1 VFEELAMR
9 PIRIITAVIFATAIA
24 LTGCSAHSGAD
35 QPSPPQTAP
44 NPTHT
49 PRPVDQQALIYAAV
63 LRQYLTSGD
72 GNDGGEGGFGGRR
85 FPRIFVLDHA
95 EAVLGGSVGQGAEDG
110 APISPA
116 VRRSITQ
123 ALTDVGPLTFVASGD
138 EVIVEPH
145 GCAHV
150 RDDGILITLGPVD
163 GTGDQ
168 AQVGVNGFL
177 ACLGANSLTYT
188 VQQTSSG
195 WMVSGI
201 TPPPVMP

>member
-1 VFEELAMR
+1 MQPVRTIVAVLFAAA
-9 PIRIITAVIFATAIA
+9 ITI
-24 LTGCSAHSGAD
+24 TGCTAQSTTD
-35 QPSPPQTAP
+35 QPSPPAP
-44 NPTHT
+44 PPHRPQPPADRFDLTH
-49 PRPVDQQALIYAAV
+49 RDQQAQIYAAV

-72 GNDGGEGGFGGRR
+72 AAIAADYR
-85 FPRIFVLDHA
+85 FPQIFVIDHA
-95 EAVLGGSVGQGAEDG
+95 VAGARARAPGGG
-110 APISPA
+110 PIPPA
-116 VRRSITQ
+116 ARRAITL

-201 TPPPVMP
+201 TAYGPVA